1 MESRVID
8 IDEIKTILPHRY
20 PFLLV
25 DRVLEIS
32 DKEITGIKNVTYN
45 EEFFVGHF
53 PNFPVMPGVLII
65 EALAQV
71 SGIMGILMTKER
83 GNYKENMRTFFTGI
97 NNVKFKKTVRPG
109 DQLILKS
116 EYVKDK
122 LGVWWFNCAAYVDGE
137 AVVTAELSAALRAE

>member
-1 MESRVID
+1 MID